1 MGKIKGKSKY
11 SSKKRKYN
19 GSKTKKSVKIKPRT
33 KPKTFRGKTKTLT
46 TKRPVSRKSA
56 SLQLGRTKSR
66 TTTPEPKLSE
76 KQKKVAKQIKKRTQ
90 KRKQKKKA
98 KRKQKKIGKRTQ
110 KRKQKKKGKRK
121 QKKKQKRQRMKRIEN
136 SKLAHIPSSKIREF
150 RLKFNKGKLKVRGNS
165 RFKFLSSLD
174 FPYSENGNLRSDF
187 RKIVQQKVINKLPDY
202 CEQAAL
208 VTRQKDKQDCE
219 ARAKRIRQRITE
231 RLKEKYS

>member
-1 MGKIKGKSKY
+1 MGKSKGKSKY
-11 SSKKRKYN
+11 SSKKRKYH
-19 GSKTKKSVKIKPRT
+19 GTKKSVKIKPRT
-33 KPKTFRGKTKTLT
+33 KPKIFRGKTKTLT

-66 TTTPEPKLSE
+66 NTTIPEPKLSE
-76 KQKKVAKQIKKRTQ
+76 KQKKISKQIQKRTQ

-98 KRKQKKIGKRTQ
+98 KRKQKKKGKRIQ
-110 KRKQKKKGKRK
+110 KRKQKRKGKRK
-121 QKKKQKRQRMKRIEN
+121 QKKKRKRQRMKRIEN

-174 FPYSENGNLRSDF
+174 FPYSENGNLRADF

-219 ARAKRIRQRITE
+219 ARAKRIRQRVTE